1 MLEFVLTGSVLIC
14 LDDWKSLRLDK
25 LGRLKLVWFGRHAAE
40 IENVKL
46 VPEGK
51 CKNRESDL

>member
-1 MLEFVLTGSVLIC
+1 MLTGSVLIC
-14 LDDWKSLRLDK
+14 FDDWKSLRLDK
-25 LGRLKLVWFGRHAAE
+25 LGGLKLVWFGKHATE

-46 VPEGK
+46 VHEGK